1 MARYFKYIL
10 TFILLISSLGGYGQQ
25 MYDGSG
31 SLLGRYDN
39 GKLYNRSGAY
49 EGQINSQRFYSRS
62 GSYLGNESNGK
73 YYDYSGAYIGYT
85 DSGRYYDKSG
95 SLIGY
100 IRGDFVYSP
109 LRLLDRKILPRPFPC
124 CSIGLFL

>member
-73 YYDYSGAYIGYT
+73 YMTTPVPTLAIPIAGATTTRVEASSDTSGAT
-85 DSGRYYDKSG
+85 
-95 SLIGY
+95 LCAAAQA
-100 IRGDFVYSP
+100 P
-109 LRLLDRKILPRPFPC
+109 
-124 CSIGLFL
+124 

>member
-85 DSGRYYDKSG
+85 G
-95 SLIGY
+95 LIEEGLVLDC
-100 IRGDFVYSP
+100 I
-109 LRLLDRKILPRPFPC
+109 LRLLGKKPEFIELNKKAF
-124 CSIGLFL
+124 SMGLEAGKKAKG